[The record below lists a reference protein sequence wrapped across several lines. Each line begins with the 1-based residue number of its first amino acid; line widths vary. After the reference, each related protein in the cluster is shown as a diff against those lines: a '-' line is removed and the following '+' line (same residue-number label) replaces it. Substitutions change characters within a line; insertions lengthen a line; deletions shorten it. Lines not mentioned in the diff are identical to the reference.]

1 MRHLSKTYLPL
12 NKDQLLFTTLINYLL
27 LLYHF
32 RRSHLY
38 VPHSPVAIWAH
49 IRTHTCTRTCWPFTF
64 SSVQVR
70 KCLKTSESATTG
82 WLHIRSIHSC
92 SWRSRWFTKSSSN
105 RPESKSSKHS
115 LIKIKDLIQKSKTS
129 SKNQTS
135 YLCIQRSS
143 PFNLRQSR
151 VSSVMMDFIVSAST
165 RLHQN

>member
-115 LIKIKDLIQKSKTS
+115 LIKIKDFIQKSNKLLMHTEEQSFQPHGCQVLWWTS
-129 SKNQTS
+129 SSQHQQGFIRT
-135 YLCIQRSS
+135 RSWY
-143 PFNLRQSR
+143 P
-151 VSSVMMDFIVSAST
+151 
-165 RLHQN
+165 